1 MDVTME
7 AVERTISQR
16 NEAGTLGCNPV
27 ESQGRTTT
35 DAWMVIMVEPNIT
48 FKGLLPGVLG

>member
-1 MDVTME
+1 MKSIRAMDGTME

-16 NEAGTLGCNPV
+16 NQAGTLGCNPV

-35 DAWMVIMVEPNIT
+35 ATDA
-48 FKGLLPGVLG
+48 